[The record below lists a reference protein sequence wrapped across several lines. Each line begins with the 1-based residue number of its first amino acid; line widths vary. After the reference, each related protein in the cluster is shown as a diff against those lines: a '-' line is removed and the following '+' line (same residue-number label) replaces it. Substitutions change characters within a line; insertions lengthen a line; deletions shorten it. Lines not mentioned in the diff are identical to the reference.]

1 MSNPIVQKTFRM
13 ELEFTVTM
21 NELEGEHPGD
31 SAVNRR
37 LSFLKLL
44 QKAVV
49 QDEPAL
55 IRQMLGA
62 VLNKLQEYVDYLSG
76 QSTLLSLKKV
86 AAAMPSEER
95 AYLDDTRENFA
106 DLTRPLRITSIST
119 RLEHSTVQETTACDP
134 CAPSAKPVWD
144 DLRQGTEYGRL
155 LEKYSNPA
163 TQPGYGLETSHFL
176 MVRYLTRQPDGVHC
190 EGRCTCGNVLEGIGS
205 DESGAVDALWLQYK
219 KHTEFTHLTKKV
231 KFGIKRLF
239 SKN

>member
-1 MSNPIVQKTFRM
+1 MPNPIVTKTFRM

-31 SAVNRR
+31 SPANRR

-49 QDEPAL
+49 QNEPAL
-55 IRQMLGA
+55 IRQMLGS
-62 VLNKLQEYVDYLSG
+62 VLNKLQDYVDYLSG
-76 QSTLLSLKKV
+76 QNTLLSLNQV
-86 AAAMPSEER
+86 AAAMPPEER
-95 AYLDDTRENFA
+95 AYLEETHENFA

-119 RLEHSTVQETTACDP
+119 HLEHSAIQETTGCGE
-134 CAPSAKPVWD
+134 CASTPKAVWD

-163 TQPGYGLETSHFL
+163 NQPAYGLEASHFL

-190 EGRCTCGNVLEGIGS
+190 EARCTCGAVLEGVGA
-205 DESGAVDALWLQYK
+205 DEPGALDALWNRYK

-231 KFGIKRLF
+231 KFGVKRLF

>member
-1 MSNPIVQKTFRM
+1 MPNPIVQKTFRM

-31 SAVNRR
+31 SAANRR

-49 QDEPAL
+49 QNEPAL
-55 IRQMLGA
+55 IRQLLGA
-62 VLNKLQEYVDYLSG
+62 VLNKLQDYVDYLSG
-76 QSTLLSLKKV
+76 QNTLLSLSKV
-86 AAAMPSEER
+86 AAALPPEER
-95 AYLDDTRENFA
+95 AYLEETHENFA

-119 RLEHSTVQETTACDP
+119 RLEHSTIQETTGSDE
-134 CAPSAKPVWD
+134 CASGAKPVWD

-155 LEKYSNPA
+155 LEKYSNPLN
-163 TQPGYGLETSHFL
+163 QPAYGLETSHFL

-190 EGRCTCGNVLEGIGS
+190 EARCTCGAVLEGIGA
-205 DESGAVDALWLQYK
+205 DESGALEALWSRYK
-219 KHTEFTHLTKKV
+219 KHTEFNHLTQKAKSSV
-231 KFGIKRLF
+231 KRLF